1 MALSAEINEKK
12 LSLASKLAAIGNEI
26 GTIAKSGRNS
36 QQNYD
41 FIEYAAVS
49 GKLRNLLDKY
59 KISIIPQ
66 VEDYEVSEVQNP
78 AKKVGY
84 HYTLRM
90 SFLIKDGESDAEIE
104 RKWLSEAIDYGDKS
118 VNKAATAGTKYFY
131 MRLFN
136 ISEKGEKE
144 ADQDTPEIV
153 RQSGAE
159 QAPHPS
165 GAKEPSR
172 SKLDFDEIREDIKDM
187 DKPALEAYKAK
198 VMGISMTDRQEA
210 AVQKIFKQREDVIM
224 AHNMGF

>member
-144 ADQDTPEIV
+144 ADQEAPEV
-153 RQSGAE
+153 
-159 QAPHPS
+159 
-165 GAKEPSR
+165 AKTETSSTNHSSS
-172 SKLDFDEIREDIKDM
+172 SKRGVSFDEIREKIKNM
-187 DKPALEAYKAK
+187 EKPELEELKAK
-198 VMGISMTDRQEA
+198 IMATNMSPKQEA
-210 AVQKIFKQREDVIM
+210 AVKAIFKQREDVIM
-224 AHNMGF
+224 ARNMGL

>member
-144 ADQDTPEIV
+144 TDQEAPEV
-153 RQSGAE
+153 
-159 QAPHPS
+159 
-165 GAKEPSR
+165 AKTETSSTNHSSS
-172 SKLDFDEIREDIKDM
+172 SKRGVSFDEIREKIKNM
-187 DKPALEAYKAK
+187 EKPELEELKAK
-198 VMGISMTDRQEA
+198 IMATNMSPKQEA
-210 AVQKIFKQREDVIM
+210 AIKAIFKQREDAII

>member
-144 ADQDTPEIV
+144 ADQEAPEV
-153 RQSGAE
+153 
-159 QAPHPS
+159 
-165 GAKEPSR
+165 AKTETSSTNHSSS
-172 SKLDFDEIREDIKDM
+172 SKRGVSFDEIREKIKNM
-187 DKPALEAYKAK
+187 EKPELEELKAK
-198 VMGISMTDRQEA
+198 IMATNMSPKQEA
-210 AVQKIFKQREDVIM
+210 AIKAIFKQREDVIM

>member
-144 ADQDTPEIV
+144 ADQEAPEV
-153 RQSGAE
+153 
-159 QAPHPS
+159 
-165 GAKEPSR
+165 AKTETSSTNHSSS
-172 SKLDFDEIREDIKDM
+172 SKRGVSFDEIREKIKNM
-187 DKPALEAYKAK
+187 EKPELEELKAK
-198 VMGISMTDRQEA
+198 IMATNMSPKQEA
-210 AVQKIFKQREDVIM
+210 AIKAIFKQREDAII

>member
-90 SFLIKDGESDAEIE
+90 SFLNKDGESDAEIE

-144 ADQDTPEIV
+144 ADQEAPEV
-153 RQSGAE
+153 
-159 QAPHPS
+159 
-165 GAKEPSR
+165 AKTETSSTNHSSS
-172 SKLDFDEIREDIKDM
+172 SKRGVSFDEIREKIKNM
-187 DKPALEAYKAK
+187 EKPELEELKAK
-198 VMGISMTDRQEA
+198 IMATNMSPKQEA
-210 AVQKIFKQREDVIM
+210 AIKAIFKQREDVIM